1 MNSVAELIGHL
12 ERAQMGAVEIE
23 DTPVLQAVNRQLAY
37 RAKASKKAHQRV
49 MQGIDDALEDARLFQ
64 WDAATD
70 GEFPFDMALG
80 SEHGISGVVLT
91 TDDYD
96 LERTARLMRYEGGGR
111 SGGGS
116 LLIFPETDDG
126 QFYVLS
132 FRNGRTQYD
141 IDIRAVWEAS
151 K

>member
-1 MNSVAELIGHL
+1 MKSVAELIEHL
-12 ERAQMGAVEIE
+12 EAAQNGNAEIR

-64 WDAATD
+64 WDVATD
-70 GEFPFDMALG
+70 GAFPFDMVVG
-80 SEHGISGVVLT
+80 SEHGITGVVLS

-96 LERTARLMRYEGGGR
+96 LERTARLMHYDGGGR

-126 QFYVLS
+126 KFYVLS
-132 FRNGRTQYD
+132 FRDGRTQYD
-141 IDIRAVWEAS
+141 IDIRAVWDAR
-151 K
+151 